1 MKVLIFFVC
10 LFCFFS
16 CSRPENQEEC
26 CEETDLIAQSA
37 LESEQQAEIAKRDS
51 VQKQK
56 SDSVLLLNN
65 LVDVQSID
73 PTIQVELKYT
83 TSDNFMKRVLYQHI
97 KHAYL
102 QKDVAER
109 LALCQQDLKTI
120 HPNYSL
126 LIYDAVRPVS
136 VQQAMW
142 NALDSIPVAERGKFV
157 SNPRNKSMHN
167 FGAAVDITIVN
178 ENGIPLDM
186 GAGYD
191 DIRKIAYPS
200 MEWKYI
206 ASGELSTEHIENR
219 KLLRKILSG
228 RGFRNIPTEWW
239 HFNACSKGVAEGK
252 YAILLAEPK
261 D

>member
-1 MKVLIFFVC
+1 MC
-10 LFCFFS
+10 LFCFLS
-16 CSRPENQEEC
+16 CSRPVNQEEC
-26 CEETDLIAQSA
+26 CEETDLIAQSKQ
-37 LESEQQAEIAKRDS
+37 EEVQKAEIAKQDS

-56 SDSVLLLNN
+56 SDSILLLND
-65 LVDVQSID
+65 LVDVQTID
-73 PTIQVELKYT
+73 PSIQVELKYT
-83 TSDNFMKRVLYQHI
+83 TTDNFMKRVLYQHI

-109 LALCQQDLKTI
+109 LAMCQQDLKAI

-142 NALDSIPVAERGKFV
+142 NALDTIPVAERGKFV

-167 FGAAVDITIVN
+167 FGAAVDITIVDQ
-178 ENGIPLDM
+178 NGKPLDM

-191 DIRKIAYPS
+191 DMRKIAYPS
-200 MEWKYI
+200 MEWKFI
-206 ASGELSTEHIENR
+206 ASGELSAKHIANR

-239 HFNACSKGVAEGK
+239 HFNACSKGTAFGK
-252 YAILLAEPK
+252 YAILLTEPN